1 MVDRAKKR
9 PAKSDKVAELTQ
21 DLQRIQADFVNF
33 KRRSEDDR
41 IRATITGKQIMV
53 QQLLPVIDNIERA
66 LANVPKDL
74 VGNEYVKGIEAVAKQ
89 ITTALANVGVAKIHT
104 KDAEFNPEFMEAVS
118 MEEGDGDKE
127 VVIEELQPGYIM
139 GDEVIRHA
147 IVKVGRK

>member
-1 MVDRAKKR
+1 MTGKAKK
-9 PAKSDKVAELTQ
+9 ASQKDDEFAELTQ

-33 KRRSEDDR
+33 KRRSEEDKF
-41 IRATITGKQIMV
+41 RAMNAGKQIMV

-74 VGNEYVKGIEAVAKQ
+74 VGNEYVKGIEAVSKQ

-118 MEEGDGDKE
+118 MEEGKGTKD

-139 GDEVIRHA
+139 GDDVIRHA